1 MFCPQCGTTESDELK
16 FCKSCGANLSSV
28 RQVVAKRVTSE
39 KFDWSKT
46 WVAEM
51 LLSEGERES
60 RKEELEL
67 QRGITP
73 EVKRQREMKAGVITT
88 SVGIA
93 VAVFLFVLMQGIILG
108 GKVGPDAAAILSR
121 LWIVGVIPFC
131 IGMGL
136 LINGLL
142 FKGTANA
149 PARSDFLER
158 RSQPDSLR
166 SGEPPGGIPS
176 AFSVTEE
183 TTRHLSG
190 AEQKK

>member
-1 MFCPQCGTTESDELK
+1 MFCPQCGTNQDSELK
-16 FCKSCGANLSSV
+16 FCKSCGANLYAV
-28 RQVVAKRVTSE
+28 RQVVAKRETGE
-39 KFDWSKT
+39 KIDWNKT
-46 WVAEM
+46 WVTEM
-51 LLSEGERES
+51 LLSSGERK
-60 RKEELEL
+60 RRREELEL

-73 EVKRQREMKAGVITT
+73 EVKRQREMKAGVITA

-93 VAVFLFVLMQGIILG
+93 VSVFLLVLMQGIILG

-131 IGMGL
+131 VGMGL

-142 FKGTANA
+142 FKGTPKA
-149 PARSDFLER
+149 PVGPDLLEK

-166 SGEPPGGIPS
+166 SGEPPAVIPS

-190 AEQKK
+190 AEQNK